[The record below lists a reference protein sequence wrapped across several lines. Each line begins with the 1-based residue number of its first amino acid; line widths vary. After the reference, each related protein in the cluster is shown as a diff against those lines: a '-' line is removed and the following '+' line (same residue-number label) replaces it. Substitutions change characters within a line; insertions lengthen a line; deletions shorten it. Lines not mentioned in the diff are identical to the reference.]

1 MNYNIKHFALAA
13 IMAASGNIVQAQ
25 ELNSAYFMDG
35 MTSRHELNPAFG
47 NDQSYFSFPLLG
59 SLNLKLQGNFGIQ
72 DVLFKNPNS
81 GYYNR
86 TFMHPDVSVSEALSG
101 FNKGANKITED
112 ISITILSAG
121 FKGLGGY
128 NTIELKERSVGGIS
142 VPYELFE
149 FAKDLNNR
157 SYEFDDIRAKVN
169 LYTELAF
176 GHSHQVSE
184 KLRVGAKVKLLFGH
198 ANADLT
204 IEDMKANLVGNQWQ
218 LSSKKAE
225 ANINMKGI
233 KFKNK
238 TSDYKVS
245 GTYEHVDLGETDI
258 DGLGVSGFGLGLD
271 LGAEYE
277 VIEGLKVSAAV
288 KDIGF
293 ISWKNNYLLKQRKST
308 FTFDG
313 FHDIAIKSDDS
324 KPGEL
329 LDDKMD
335 GYADQLSDFM
345 ALNNEGDT
353 GSKSTTLAATISL
366 GGEYTLPMYQALS
379 AGLLFQ
385 QRINGPFSWTEGRV
399 SANWKPLSWLNG
411 GMNFGVGT
419 FGASAGWIVNFHP
432 KGFNFFVGMDHILG
446 KMTKEMVPLSSNA
459 SFSMGMAFTW
469 GGSKKEKQS
478 TNRPVAVPETRYDD
492 EGITW

>member
-13 IMAASGNIVQAQ
+13 IMAASGGVVQAQ

-59 SLNLKLQGNFGIQ
+59 SLNLKLQGNFGLQ

-142 VPYELFE
+142 LPYELFE

-157 SYEFDDIRAKVN
+157 SYEFDEIRAKAN

-184 KLRVGAKVKLLFGH
+184 KLRIGAKVKLLFGH

-258 DGLGVSGFGLGLD
+258 DGMGVSGFGLGLD

-293 ISWKNNYLLKQRKST
+293 ISWKNNYLLKSPLRLEKVLQRQT
-308 FTFDG
+308 
-313 FHDIAIKSDDS
+313 
-324 KPGEL
+324 
-329 LDDKMD
+329 
-335 GYADQLSDFM
+335 
-345 ALNNEGDT
+345 
-353 GSKSTTLAATISL
+353 
-366 GGEYTLPMYQALS
+366 
-379 AGLLFQ
+379 
-385 QRINGPFSWTEGRV
+385 
-399 SANWKPLSWLNG
+399 
-411 GMNFGVGT
+411 
-419 FGASAGWIVNFHP
+419 
-432 KGFNFFVGMDHILG
+432 
-446 KMTKEMVPLSSNA
+446 
-459 SFSMGMAFTW
+459 
-469 GGSKKEKQS
+469 
-478 TNRPVAVPETRYDD
+478 
-492 EGITW
+492 